1 MLLQNLSQ
9 TSFSAFWGK
18 ISVVFIAY
26 FTPIAEMI
34 HVMLIFLV
42 VDTISG
48 IWASLKS
55 GEKLESRKLRKTVY
69 KFLWYT
75 VAVMAAWMME
85 KTYSLH
91 WSNIASIVAGFICF
105 VELKS
110 IFENITRITN
120 EPVFMKILKI
130 FRRKGTETINEI
142 TDADDDNE
150 YLPRYPHGKDQ
161 ARKQ

>member
-1 MLLQNLSQ
+1 MLLQNLSH
-9 TSFSAFWGK
+9 TSFNAFCGK

-91 WSNIASIVAGFICF
+91 WANIASIVAGFICF

-130 FRRKGTETINEI
+130 FKRKGTETINEI
-142 TDADDDNE
+142 TDADDDD

-161 ARKQ
+161 TRKQ